1 MECRYAWLLDPLY
14 LVAQRER
21 VDDAGSQGSPA
32 RAPVPDVEDPARVAA
47 GHDGASAGDDGPAGP
62 AAAPLPPGFAAALE
76 AFLDHLRLEQDRSS
90 HTVRAYRSDLTSLF
104 EHATLVHAA
113 APGDLDLRTLR
124 SWLAKLSSL
133 GLSRATVA
141 RRASSARTFTAWA
154 VRRGLST
161 SDPGAQLATPRPGR
175 HLPTVLRQDEALRAM
190 QPPSADRGDGNDGDH
205 DRRSAERRVGENC
218 AREDRASDDAR
229 AGGDDAGTEMLR
241 DQVVVELLYAGALRV
256 SELCGLDIDDV
267 DLSRNTVRVLGKGRK
282 ERVVPI
288 GIPAARAVSRWLR
301 DGRPAWVRPA
311 SGPAL
316 LLGARGGRL
325 DPRTAR
331 RSVHRR
337 LAAAGG
343 LPDLGPH
350 GLRHTAATHLLEGGA
365 DLRSVQ
371 ELLGHATLA
380 TTQIYTHVSIER
392 LRATYERAHP
402 RA

>member
-1 MECRYAWLLDPLY
+1 MGA
-14 LVAQRER
+14 
-21 VDDAGSQGSPA
+21 A
-32 RAPVPDVEDPARVAA
+32 RSSRPSTGAA
-47 GHDGASAGDDGPAGP
+47 ADGV
-62 AAAPLPPGFAAALE
+62 APLPPAFAAALE
-76 AFLDHLRLEQDRSS
+76 RFIDYLELEQNRSA
-90 HTVRAYRSDLTSLF
+90 HTVRAYRGDLASLF
-104 EHATLVHAA
+104 EHATRLSITG
-113 APGDLDLRTLR
+113 PGELDLRTLR

-133 GLSRATVA
+133 GASRATLA

-154 VRRGLST
+154 ARTGLSS
-161 SDPGAQLATPRPGR
+161 SDPGARLVAARPGR

-190 QPPSADRGDGNDGDH
+190 QPPASAAASRNADRSDNRGSARSGRAEVGAPGSVGDG
-205 DRRSAERRVGENC
+205 A
-218 AREDRASDDAR
+218 
-229 AGGDDAGTEMLR
+229 AGGAQDEVELLR
-241 DQVVVELLYAGALRV
+241 DQAILELLYAAALRV
-256 SELCGLDIDDV
+256 SELCGLDVDDL
-267 DLSRNTVRVLGKGRK
+267 DLSRRTVRVLGKGRK

-288 GIPAARAVSRWLR
+288 GLPAAQACRHWLAE
-301 DGRPAWVRPA
+301 GRPQWVTAA
-311 SGPAL
+311 SGSAL